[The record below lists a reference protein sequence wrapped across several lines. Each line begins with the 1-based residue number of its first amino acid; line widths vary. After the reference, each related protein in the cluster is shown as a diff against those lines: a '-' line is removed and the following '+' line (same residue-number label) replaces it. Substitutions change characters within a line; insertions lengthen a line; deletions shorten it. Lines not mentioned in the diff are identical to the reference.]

1 MNLSQFLSNEQILI
15 NFYAKNNLDALKHM
29 VCLLGKVCEKE
40 ESIKALT
47 DHESIDGVLLGTG
60 SAIFHS
66 ISEDVEDVKI
76 VIAVSPRGI
85 PHPAKKK
92 EKMRILFLIMSPIKE
107 SGTHFQILSKLE
119 GFLLNRAFRHR
130 LVSARTKDDVI
141 KAIKL
146 EEGMA
151 RDPYIPL
158 SKEEIFS
165 ELGTQENGLTEKE
178 ALKRLETVGPNV
190 IKRIKKS
197 RLLYDFLHNLTNL
210 FASLLWAG
218 GIMAFIADMPELG
231 WAIFLVIIINA
242 VFSFWQEYK
251 AEKAVEALQKLLP
264 SKVKVLRNAVEK
276 EISADEV
283 VPGDIVIL
291 AEGDNIP
298 ADGRLIEA
306 SDMRVDNSALTGESR
321 PVYKMAE
328 SLEDGKNFIW
338 TEMPNLIFAGTGVV
352 SGEGRAVVTAT
363 GMDTEIG
370 KIAYLTQAI
379 KDEMSPLQKEM
390 VRVTKTVTAIA
401 IATGIIFFALGYSLG
416 GLSFA
421 ASFIFAIG
429 IIVANV
435 PEGLLPTVTLSL
447 AMGVQRMAKK
457 KAIVKK
463 LSAVETLGSTT
474 VICTDKTGTL
484 TTNQMCVERIW
495 SNGKTIEVTGAGY
508 EPVGRFILNDKT
520 LDSEA
525 LKHEGIDDLLKAASL
540 CNNAHLVAP
549 LQRGAGSGWIISGDP
564 TEGALIVAAE
574 KAGIKQNELKKT
586 ISRVGQ
592 IPFERIRKRMTTI
605 HEIPND
611 TEKGRNGETEILIRR
626 FTDSPIPPFVS
637 FTKGAPRE
645 TIDLCTKIKISGNVI
660 NLTDEQRNEI
670 LKQNDLMAS
679 QGLRVLA
686 VAYRDIEAREEYKAE
701 DVEKDLIFLGLLAM
715 VDPPRPEVKD
725 AVSQCHKAGI
735 RVIMITGDYGL
746 TALAIAKQAGIGDN
760 PKIISGA
767 ELSRLSHRGLKDIL
781 RHGETIF
788 ARVEPKDKLRI
799 VEALQDIGEVVAV
812 TGDGVNDAPALKKAD
827 IGIAMGMRGSDV
839 AKESA
844 EIILTDDNFA
854 TIVEAIKEG
863 RAVYA
868 NIKKFVT
875 YIFASNIPEIIP
887 FIAFVMFKIPL
898 PLTVMQILAVDL
910 GTDVVP
916 ALGLGVEPP
925 EKGIMDEPPRP
936 RNKRLLDFKLLSR
949 AYLFLGPIEAFLC
962 LAGFYF
968 AYLTR
973 GWQWGTP
980 MPSEGVIYAT
990 ATTMTLAGIVASQI
1004 GNVFA
1009 CRTEKESVFSI
1020 GLFKNRFV
1028 LLGILVEV
1036 ILICL
1041 LIYTPFLQKVFGLA
1055 PLGMNDLLFLA
1066 LFPIIL
1072 IMAEEIRKNIVNR
1085 HFSAAKQ

>member
-1 MNLSQFLSNEQILI
+1 MNLSQFLSDEQILI

-40 ESIKALT
+40 ESLKALT

-76 VIAVSPRGI
+76 IIAVSPRGI
-85 PHPAKKK
+85 PHPTKKK
-92 EKMRILFLIMSPIKE
+92 EKMRILFLIISPIKE
-107 SGTHFQILSKLE
+107 SGTHLQILSKIE

-130 LVSARTKDDVI
+130 LMSARTKDDVI

-158 SKEEIFS
+158 SKEEMFS
-165 ELGTQENGLTEKE
+165 ELDTQGNGLAEKE

-197 RLLYDFLHNLTNL
+197 RLFYDFLRNLTNL
-210 FASLLWAG
+210 FAILLWAG

-264 SKVKVLRNAVEK
+264 QKVKVLRDGIEK
-276 EISADEV
+276 EVSADEV
-283 VPGDIVIL
+283 VPGDIIIL

-306 SDMRVDNSALTGESR
+306 DDMRVDNSALTGESR

-338 TEMPNLIFAGTGVV
+338 TEMPNLIFAGTAVV
-352 SGEGRAVVTAT
+352 SGQGRAVVTAT
-363 GMDTEIG
+363 GMDSEIG

-416 GLSFA
+416 GLSLA

-484 TTNQMCVERIW
+484 TTNQMCVERLW

-508 EPVGRFILNDKT
+508 EPVGEFILNGVT
-520 LDSEA
+520 LDENN
-525 LKHEGIDDLLKAASL
+525 LQNEGVIELLKAASL
-540 CNNAHLVAP
+540 CNNAHIIAP
-549 LQRGAGSGWIISGDP
+549 LQRGAGLGWSISGDP

-574 KAGIKQNELKKT
+574 KAGIKHSEIKT
-586 ISRVGQ
+586 MFPRIGH

-605 HEIPND
+605 NETGSGIKGQW
-611 TEKGRNGETEILIRR
+611 EKVIAY
-626 FTDSPIPPFVS
+626 V
-637 FTKGAPRE
+637 KGAPKE
-645 TIDLCTKIKISGNVI
+645 TLELCTKIKISGNVI
-660 NLTDEQRNEI
+660 ELTEEQKNEI

-679 QGLRVLA
+679 KGLRVLA
-686 VAYRDIEAREEYKAE
+686 AAYRDIEAREKYKAE

-715 VDPPRPEVKD
+715 VDSPRPEVKD

-746 TALAIAKQAGIGDN
+746 TALAIAKQIGIGDN

-767 ELSRLSHRGLKDIL
+767 ELSRLSHRELKEALKHEEI
-781 RHGETIF
+781 IF
-788 ARVEPKDKLRI
+788 ARVEPKDKLR
-799 VEALQDIGEVVAV
+799 VVSALQDNEEVVAV

-827 IGIAMGMRGSDV
+827 IGIAMGLRGSDV

-936 RNKRLLDFKLLSR
+936 RHKRLLDFKLLSR
-949 AYLFLGPIEAFLC
+949 AYLFLGPIEAILC

-973 GWQWGTP
+973 GWEWGTP
-980 MPSEGVIYAT
+980 MPSTGVIYAT

-1020 GLFKNRFV
+1020 GLFKNRLV
-1028 LLGILVEV
+1028 LFGILVEAA
-1036 ILICL
+1036 LICL

-1055 PLGMNDLLFLA
+1055 PLAINDWLFLA

-1072 IMAEEIRKNIVNR
+1072 LAAEEARKRI
-1085 HFSAAKQ
+1085 AMK